1 MRRRYVA
8 RCASLLMTL
17 VLTQGHATG
26 TLQFSDL
33 IGWWVAD
40 PSHGGE
46 SSRVVLHFE
55 EVDGKPSAQLWL
67 PAIGMYDINL
77 GAVSLEN
84 DSVDTKPLSFP
95 LKWDAS
101 KERLTGLLPKDAAPV
116 YDIPVEFHRSEPLS
130 KPRPPQWQINKP
142 KVRWFVEIGGPA
154 WAGLEH
160 DAQSGLLFAA
170 NDPGTLHAIDDSGA
184 VHWRFETGKAIRG
197 RPSLIGAYVYVASDS
212 GFLYKLD
219 KRSGAEQ
226 WRARI
231 DSGSP
236 ARIPT
241 NEKDSRWDRY
251 GSSTVSDGKHLY
263 VASRDKN
270 LYALDLETGKERWRV
285 AAADMMT
292 ATPALYRDLVILA
305 SFDGKVQAVTAENG
319 APRWSY
325 DAKLAVAGDVVVD
338 HGRVYVGSRTYD
350 LIALDAATGKELWK
364 HYYWFSWIE
373 SPAVIRDN
381 TVYTGSSD
389 AVNVYALDAS
399 VGALKWKTAVPGWA
413 WARPAVS
420 DDLVVAGTVGVGA
433 YPGSRSGSLV
443 AIDRKSGT
451 VRWLYLDAP
460 TPETIAANKGWGFG
474 ASPLIV
480 GDKIYAMDLNGRVM
494 CLEKS

>member
-1 MRRRYVA
+1 
-8 RCASLLMTL
+8 LM
-17 VLTQGHATG
+17 
-26 TLQFSDL
+26 
-33 IGWWVAD
+33 
-40 PSHGGE
+40 
-46 SSRVVLHFE
+46 
-55 EVDGKPSAQLWL
+55 
-67 PAIGMYDINL
+67 
-77 GAVSLEN
+77 
-84 DSVDTKPLSFP
+84 
-95 LKWDAS
+95 
-101 KERLTGLLPKDAAPV
+101 
-116 YDIPVEFHRSEPLS
+116 
-130 KPRPPQWQINKP
+130 
-142 KVRWFVEIGGPA
+142 GP
-154 WAGLEH
+154 H
-160 DAQSGLLFAA
+160 
-170 NDPGTLHAIDDSGA
+170 
-184 VHWRFETGKAIRG
+184 
-197 RPSLIGAYVYVASDS
+197 VYVASDS

-251 GSSTVSDGKHLY
+251 GSSIVSDGKQLY

-270 LYALDLETGKERWRV
+270 LYALDLATGKEQWRV

-381 TVYTGSSD
+381 TVYT
-389 AVNVYALDAS
+389 
-399 VGALKWKTAVPGWA
+399 KWKTAVPGWA

-443 AIDRKSGT
+443 AIDRKSGA

-460 TPETIAANKGWGFG
+460 TAEVVAANKGWGFG

-480 GDKIYAMDLNGRVM
+480 GDRVYAMDLNGRVM